1 MLAVLQ
7 YVTTTVE
14 PFKLPYMSSMV
25 VKKLLAMDVFFELKL
40 KRESDDEVDI
50 VQKGKPMDF
59 FMLIV
64 EGRVQAKIG
73 SEGLIFESGPFSY
86 YGLQVLKPIMD
97 AFDTDHATTNNNPE
111 KVRFL
116 KMIPLLNSFSH
127 LHLSFRI

>member
-7 YVTTTVE
+7 YITTTVE

-25 VKKLLAMDVFFELKL
+25 VKKLLTMDVFFELKL
-40 KRESDDEVDI
+40 KKESDEDDI

-64 EGRVQAKIG
+64 EGRVQAEIG

-97 AFDTDHATTNNNPE
+97 AFVTDSNANLE
-111 KVRFL
+111 KVRSPIFTH
-116 KMIPLLNSFSH
+116 I
-127 LHLSFRI
+127 